1 MSTLSRDPSDLRDQ
15 IYQPSLRLLA
25 PAASPGD
32 FVSET
37 CPVSGC
43 PKYPL
48 RDQGGRNGYCVGYAL
63 GNLIDIH
70 RIRAGVEGAAQG
82 VSPRMLYEMAR
93 LMEGRGSSDP
103 DGVQSLRSAIKAF
116 YHYGCCPEAA
126 WPDVA
131 SQDALPDGPHHLDRL
146 KAAQGVTLG
155 AYYRVRP
162 FLNDYHNALM
172 DADGIIVSAE
182 THAGWQADDLWGKGT
197 KPEQKGR
204 IPLSHQSGEPHA
216 FVILGYD
223 QQGFLVLNS
232 WGKEWGG
239 YRGYPGVALWTY
251 ADWARTVMD
260 AWVLRLGVPA
270 PDAFLFSV
278 GDQGI
283 NLGTGPIRAGSTA
296 RHQLEGHF
304 AHLDDGQHVTG
315 GSYAS
320 SRASVKAITDMLRD
334 GKGEHHRAV
343 MLSVGGSL
351 LGLKD
356 AFDFEARRR
365 QGAEQIRG
373 LYPYALLWSNDLIE
387 SAVPVLSHLFESAVG
402 RVGPHSTML
411 NCEIEKTTAGIG
423 RAFWREVKRAAR
435 KAGTHGAVGAD
446 PPDDQ
451 DGAAAELFDRFAG
464 TSLPLHLLIEGVGC
478 NLLARYLLSLRN
490 PNVDPFERQRRDN
503 LQKQF
508 FDAVASI
515 HLIAPTMDNEKF
527 ARALGPLIAH
537 VARRDADRV
546 TLWVPSQRFE
556 DRLAVAHYNGSML
569 DLVVRSFEGKPAD
582 AALMGMS
589 RERSGIDAVRAAN
602 PDLTGMKI
610 EEIRPEEPLRRRYEY
625 HEVSL
630 NRSCHEAILSSI
642 GQIITN
648 TPSS

>member
-37 CPVSGC
+37 CPAGGC

-48 RDQGGRNGYCVGYAL
+48 RDQGQHKGYCVGYAL

-93 LMEGRGSSDP
+93 LMEGRGAGDP

-116 YHYGCCPEAA
+116 YHYGCCPEDV
-126 WPDVA
+126 WPDEDSA
-131 SQDALPDGPHHLDRL
+131 DALPDGPHHLDRL
-146 KAAQGVTLG
+146 KQAQGVTLG

-197 KPEQKGR
+197 DLDRRGR
-204 IPLSHQSGEPHA
+204 IPLSHQGAEPHA

-223 QQGFLVLNS
+223 RDGFLVLNS
-232 WGKEWGG
+232 WGKDWGG
-239 YRGYPGVALWTY
+239 YRGYPGVALWSY

-304 AHLDDGQHVTG
+304 AHLDDGVHVTG

-320 SRASVKAITDMLRD
+320 SRASVAAITDMLRQNRD
-334 GKGEHHRAV
+334 GTHRAV
-343 MLSVGGSL
+343 VLSVGGSL

-365 QGAEQIRG
+365 QHADQIPG

-387 SAVPVLSHLFESAVG
+387 SAVPVLGHLFETAVG
-402 RVGPHSTML
+402 RVGPHSTQL
-411 NCEIEKTTAGIG
+411 NSEIEKTTAGIG

-435 KAGTHGAVGAD
+435 KAGTHGVVGTDA
-446 PPDDQ
+446 PDDE
-451 DGAAAELFDRFAG
+451 DGAAAELFDRFASTG
-464 TSLPLHLLIEGVGC
+464 LPLHLLVDGVGC
-478 NLLARYLLSLRN
+478 NLLARYLLSLRD
-490 PNVDPFERQRRDN
+490 PDICPFERQRRDN

-508 FDAVASI
+508 FEAVASI
-515 HLIAPTMDNEKF
+515 TLIAPSMDNQKF
-527 ARALGPLIAH
+527 TRALGPLIEH
-537 VARRDADRV
+537 VAARGADRV
-546 TLWVPSQRFE
+546 TLWVPSQPFE

-569 DLVVRSFEGKPAD
+569 DLVVRSFEGRPAGT
-582 AALMGMS
+582 ALIGMS
-589 RERSGIDAVRAAN
+589 KERSGIEAWQAENPELNGMTVREIE
-602 PDLTGMKI
+602 PD
-610 EEIRPEEPLRRRYEY
+610 EPLRRRYGY

-630 NRSCHEAILSSI
+630 NRACHEAILNGI
-642 GQIITN
+642 GRIITN

>member
-1 MSTLSRDPSDLRDQ
+1 MSILARDHSDLRDQ

-37 CPVSGC
+37 CPTGGC
-43 PKYPL
+43 PQYPL
-48 RDQGGRNGYCVGYAL
+48 RDQGPRNGYCVGYAL
-63 GNLIDIH
+63 SNLIDIH
-70 RIRAGVEGAAQG
+70 RLRSGVEEAAQG

-93 LMEGRGSSDP
+93 LMEGRGSDDP
-103 DGVQSLRSAIKAF
+103 DGVGSLRSAIKAF
-116 YHYGCCPEAA
+116 YHYGCCPEAI
-126 WPDVA
+126 WPDVD
-131 SQDALPDGPHHLDRL
+131 SHDALPDGPHHLDRL

-182 THAGWQADDLWGKGT
+182 THAGWRAEELRSAAT
-197 KPEQKGR
+197 KSDRKGR
-204 IPLSHQSGEPHA
+204 IPFSHQSGEPHA

-223 QQGFLVLNS
+223 REGFLVLNS
-232 WGKEWGG
+232 WGKDWGG

-283 NLGTGPIRAGSTA
+283 NLGTDAIRAGSTA

-304 AHLDDGQHVTG
+304 AHLNDGKHVSG

-320 SRASVKAITDMLRD
+320 SRASVDAITDMLRKGG
-334 GKGEHHRAV
+334 GKHHRAV
-343 MLSVGGSL
+343 MLSVSGSL

-365 QGAEQIRG
+365 HSAEQIPG
-373 LYPYALLWSNDLIE
+373 LYTYALLWSNDLIE
-387 SAVPVLSHLFESAVG
+387 SAVPVLSHLFELAVG
-402 RVGPHSTML
+402 RIGPHSTQL
-411 NCEIEKTTAGIG
+411 NSEIEKTTAGIG

-435 KAGTHGAVGAD
+435 KAGTHGNMNAD
-446 PPDDQ
+446 PHDDQ
-451 DGAAAELFDRFAG
+451 DGAAAELFDRFA
-464 TSLPLHLLIEGVGC
+464 TTELPLHLLIEGVGC
-478 NLLARYLLSLRN
+478 NLLARYLLSLRD
-490 PNVDPFERQRRDN
+490 PRVDPFERQRRDN

-508 FDAVASI
+508 FNAVASI
-515 HLIAPTMDNEKF
+515 NLIAPTMENDKF

-537 VARRDADRV
+537 VAKQGTERV
-546 TLWVPSQRFE
+546 VLWVPSRQFE

-569 DLVVRSFEGKPAD
+569 DLVVRSFEGKSAD
-582 AALMGMS
+582 ATMIGMS
-589 RERSGIDAVRAAN
+589 KERTGIEALKAGN
-602 PDLTGMKI
+602 PDLSGMMVQ
-610 EEIRPEEPLRRRYEY
+610 EILPQEPLRRRYDY

-630 NRSCHEAILSSI
+630 NKACHEAILNSI
-642 GQIITN
+642 GRIIID
-648 TPSS
+648 TPST